1 MACAA
6 VHDLGRTRA
15 ECIRHWL
22 VTAEAAC
29 YLCLATMTYSAYS
42 SPVRASWIRID
53 HTRKISE
60 ALSLSLAVCRRQ
72 VWQLRHAGLVTGAR
86 GYGVE
91 LRLQR
96 HQRNILIGDVVAAIE
111 AQRLQTNDL
120 DPECKPIFERA
131 VGSFLRRSDRMT
143 VRDICPTCQ
152 SRIECSSHS

>member
-1 MACAA
+1 M
-6 VHDLGRTRA
+6 L
-15 ECIRHWL
+15 L
-22 VTAEAAC
+22 VSRNYDSLRILI
-29 YLCLATMTYSAYS
+29 YLCGQVGYVST
-42 SPVRASWIRID
+42 
-53 HTRKISE
+53 TREISE

-86 GYGVE
+86 GYGGGVTLAAPPE
-91 LRLQR
+91 K
-96 HQRNILIGDVVAAIE
+96 ILIGYVVAAIE

-131 VGSFLRRSDRMT
+131 VGSFFTALNRMT